1 MFGDL
6 RELLLLRESGGG
18 GGRKSSYEFIGAACP
33 EMGSAQPLM
42 CPLFAHRSILE
53 EKVKDGSV
61 GDGDDIDEGPATS
74 FRDAVTSGAG
84 VWGPILGG
92 VVAVGGGL
100 ALVGTLL
107 HDQDF
112 DPNLACPSAVG
123 MDSCAPGVV
132 RTADA

>member
-1 MFGDL
+1 MWFT
-6 RELLLLRESGGG
+6 
-18 GGRKSSYEFIGAACP
+18 YEIISAACP
-33 EMGSAQPLM
+33 EICSARPIHYVFIV
-42 CPLFAHRSILE
+42 CPTVKLLHVTEALVRRMIRSILE

-61 GDGDDIDEGPATS
+61 RDGDDIDEGPATS
-74 FRDAVTSGAG
+74 FRDAVTSGVG